1 MAAYTASVSTFTWNA
16 VVLDAI
22 GTVSLSSARPPLDV
36 TQVGSANTYHLPGVA
51 TSVVSLDIYYN
62 AGAGGNHTQL
72 ASDYLSATSRAFIV
86 TVATGDTISGNGFL
100 TGLDV
105 VSSNQDI
112 VRGSIQIQVSGPITI
127 NGTAAVSGS
136 NET

>member
-1 MAAYTASVSTFTWNA
+1 MPAYTASVSTFSWNA
-16 VVLDAI
+16 TVLDAV
-22 GTVSLSSARPPLDV
+22 GTVSVSAARPALDV
-36 TQVGSANTYHLPGVA
+36 TQIGSANTHHVPGVS
-51 TSVVSLDIYYN
+51 TSVVTADIYYN
-62 AGAGGNHTQL
+62 TANHSSIV
-72 ASDYLSATSRAFIV
+72 ADYLSGTPRAFV
-86 TVATGDTISGNGFL
+86 FTVATGDTVSGTGLL
-100 TGLDV
+100 TGLDI